1 MIPPSRQTPAARVY
15 HTPENRG
22 AGTADGATSGWR
34 NRFGCPVV
42 RQRNQLLWS
51 GSMPDAYSSERP
63 GGRSGMNVG
72 TAERV
77 GSAAIGALLIGR
89 ALIRPSFGRLL
100 LGLGG
105 AALIQRGASGYCG
118 LYQTLGMS
126 TADSEPAPRRRRVRH
141 DDPVEEAS
149 DESFPASDPPSWT
162 PVAGTAG
169 RREP

>member
-1 MIPPSRQTPAARVY
+1 MIPTPRQTPTAPIHY
-15 HTPENRG
+15 TSENHG
-22 AGTADGATSGWR
+22 AGMADSGTGPVASMFASATDHYGDQPLR
-34 NRFGCPVV
+34 
-42 RQRNQLLWS
+42 S
-51 GSMPDAYSSERP
+51 GSMADAFSPRRSP
-63 GGRSGMNVG
+63 GRAGVNVG

-77 GSAAIGALLIGR
+77 GSTAIGALLVGR

-105 AALIQRGASGYCG
+105 AALIRRGLSGYCG
-118 LYQTLGMS
+118 LYQTLGMN
-126 TADSEPAPRRRRVRH
+126 TADSETAHRRVGY
-141 DDPVEEAS
+141 DPVEEAS